1 MLRHYSEQGE
11 TKINLASHPKYR
23 SMLLAAHGI
32 ASLANAGKIAL
43 RQGNPLAINYAEWM
57 ALLRYLIP
65 STKYWVFDQHRLHFE
80 H

>member
-32 ASLANAGKIAL
+32 ASLANAGKKL
-43 RQGNPLAINYAEWM
+43 R
-57 ALLRYLIP
+57 
-65 STKYWVFDQHRLHFE
+65 
-80 H
+80 